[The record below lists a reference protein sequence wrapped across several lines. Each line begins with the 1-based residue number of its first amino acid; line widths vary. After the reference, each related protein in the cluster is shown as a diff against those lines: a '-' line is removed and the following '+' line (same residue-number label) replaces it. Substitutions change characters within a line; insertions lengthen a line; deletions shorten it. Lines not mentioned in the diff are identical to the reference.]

1 MSNSRRIRRQI
12 SGAGTAS
19 RYSVAVRDLSEDEVE
34 AAIAATTTL
43 TDTAVH
49 ALWNDDSTDLTGL
62 VNGALRDIAGQFG
75 AGYLAALIT
84 SAETVASHALSHFDD
99 LEGIDGFLEPTPTL
113 QWPGRLEA
121 VKRLAEAII
130 AEAVGMP
137 DRVLPVLEDLGGDVG
152 PVVSGVWQA
161 FVGLG
166 GEIGVGAYWCAYDD
180 EDEDG
185 LSDVLEGLADVSG
198 LVCAAVE
205 LSRTN
210 KAHLARGVIE
220 SVVADV
226 LQDEFDMCL
235 DLLEAAPDTNTDRIV
250 AAHTALTGD
259 DSAVVDLLTARCHRI
274 SQTLTGEDAATIL
287 ETRVGRPKLGATD
300 HDDDLW

>member
-19 RYSVAVRDLSEDEVE
+19 RYSVPARDLSEDEVE
-34 AAIAATTTL
+34 AAIDATGAL

-49 ALWNDDSTDLTGL
+49 AVWDDDDSVDLTDL

-99 LEGIDGFLEPTPTL
+99 LEGIGGFLESTQTL
-113 QWPGRLEA
+113 RLPGRLEPA
-121 VKRLAEAII
+121 KRLAEAII

-180 EDEDG
+180 EEEDDEDG
-185 LSDVLEGLADVSG
+185 LSDVREGLADVSG

-210 KAHLARGVIE
+210 KAHLERGVIE

-226 LQDEFDMCL
+226 LQDEADMCL
-235 DLLEAAPDTNTDRIV
+235 DLLEASPDDDTDQIV
-250 AAHTALTGD
+250 AAHRDLLDGEV
-259 DSAVVDLLTARCHRI
+259 AVVDLLTARCNRI
-274 SQTLTGEDAATIL
+274 SQTLTGDEAAVIL
-287 ETRVGRPKLGATD
+287 EARVGRARLD
-300 HDDDLW
+300 